1 MGHSA
6 AVWEFRVAAEL
17 TKGWNGVDQ
26 VVLHTPQSTSA
37 RLVGCFIMMV
47 HLIKML
53 STTAE
58 ALIMLDS
65 CGSNIIELAWQAMKH
80 VKASIMTMASSTRSL
95 VLFLLAME
103 PSQGLPTPV
112 DQMALSIKYS
122 LDQIEE

>member
-65 CGSNIIELAWQAMKH
+65 CGSNIIELGYETCESFNNDYGIFHQ
-80 VKASIMTMASSTRSL
+80 ITSSLSSSHGTITRI
-95 VLFLLAME
+95 ADTGG
-103 PSQGLPTPV
+103 PNGT
-112 DQMALSIKYS
+112 
-122 LDQIEE
+122 